1 MANIEQLDA
10 LLQSLQAL
18 KPPGATKGK
27 ISAVTTLCVE
37 NVQSESAITQKLY
50 RHLKRT
56 PGTHKL
62 GVLYV
67 VDSVTRQWIE
77 KARQS
82 SQDLTGTAAPEGTFA
97 AGVQRVT
104 ELLPSLVDD
113 TVQKAPSDHKAKV
126 ESLVQIWERGNT
138 FPASTLAEIKKKL
151 AEPVPQY
158 VASITPPGSPP
169 LSMLVSLGLRQAPP
183 PPAAPA
189 VQAPSDASSILA
201 ALSLLQPM
209 PAQAVVAPPVP
220 PILPVQAQPP
230 APPQDLAAIM
240 AGATRGYQGQ
250 VQQAP
255 PAPYGYPPPPP
266 QQAYGQPYPPPT
278 PIAHMPPAYPP
289 QYHTPAPYQQAP
301 PQPPTPSANAGP
313 ASFLPP
319 HILNNPQILP
329 NVLQLIQGLSQE
341 GIPQEQWGA
350 VLTALYPP
358 PQQAP
363 PAQDAY
369 PSRSEERGHYRD
381 RSMDRAG
388 GRNRSRSPGPPRN
401 NNSNNNVN
409 NNNNAGRR
417 ASPVY
422 GTYDAS
428 VAQSAQDHAASQ
440 SDRRG
445 GRGRGRGG
453 RNDYRQRTPP
463 SARTPQSDDTLV
475 PRNINPKWTD
485 MDNSMLPGH
494 IKVLSRTLFVG
505 GANGNEAELRAI
517 FGRYGPVQ
525 TCIANE
531 DKRHAFVKMCNRQDA
546 VAAKTAMETTRDP
559 DVLAKARQTKWG
571 VGFGPRECCDYSNG
585 VSVIPIDTLTE
596 ADHKWM
602 LTAEFG
608 GTGGRPI
615 ESGLVVEEPDIEIGA
630 GVSSKAMS
638 RRVGPDGGS
647 NRGGGGGRRG
657 RGGGGGRFNQPE
669 SHAPRPEPVT
679 IAPPPPVPGFGFMV
693 PGMPQFR

>member
-1 MANIEQLDA
+1 MEQLDA

-27 ISAVTTLCVE
+27 ITAITKLCGD

-82 SQDLTGTAAPEGTFA
+82 SQELSGSAAPEGTFA
-97 AGVQRVT
+97 SGVHRVT
-104 ELLPSLVDD
+104 ELLPSLIDD
-113 TVQKAPSDHKAKV
+113 TIQNAPSDHKAKV

-138 FPASTLAEIKKKL
+138 FPASTLTKIKKKL
-151 AEPVPQY
+151 AEPVAQT
-158 VASITPPGSPP
+158 VASTTPPGSPP

-183 PPAAPA
+183 PLSAPQAPPAA
-189 VQAPSDASSILA
+189 QAQPDASSILA
-201 ALSLLQPM
+201 ALSRLQPM
-209 PAQAVVAPPVP
+209 PAPAASAP
-220 PILPVQAQPP
+220 PP
-230 APPQDLAAIM
+230 APPVVPIQASAPTAPADLAAIM

-250 VQQAP
+250 PLQAP
-255 PAPYGYPPPPP
+255 PASYGYSAPPP
-266 QQAYGQPYPPPT
+266 QQSYGQAYPPPT
-278 PIAHMPPAYPP
+278 PVASMPPAYPP
-289 QYHTPAPYQQAP
+289 QYHTPAPYQQAA
-301 PQPPTPSANAGP
+301 PQPPAPAAPSAPG
-313 ASFLPP
+313 SFLPA
-319 HILNNPQILP
+319 HILSNPQILP

-369 PSRSEERGHYRD
+369 PPRSNDRVHYRD
-381 RSMDRAG
+381 RSMDRG
-388 GRNRSRSPGPPRN
+388 GRDRSRSPGPARN
-401 NNSNNNVN
+401 NNP
-409 NNNNAGRR
+409 GRR

-428 VAQSAQDHAASQ
+428 LAQSTQDQAASN

-445 GRGRGRGG
+445 GKGRGRGG

-463 SARTPQSDDTLV
+463 SARTPQADEPLV

-485 MDNSMLPGH
+485 MDNTIPPGH

-517 FGRYGPVQ
+517 FGRFGPVQ

-546 VAAKTAMETTRDP
+546 VNAKAAMETTRDP
-559 DVLAKARQTKWG
+559 DILAKARQTKWG

-585 VSVIPIDTLTE
+585 ISVIPIDTLTE

-602 LTAEFG
+602 LTAEYG

-638 RRVGPDGGS
+638 RRVGPDGGHH
-647 NRGGGGGRRG
+647 RGGRRG
-657 RGGGGGRFNQPE
+657 GRGGGRFNQHE
-669 SHAPRPEPVT
+669 SHHAPRPEPVT
-679 IAPPPPVPGFGFMV
+679 IAPPPPVPGFGFV
-693 PGMPQFR
+693 VPQFR

>member
-1 MANIEQLDA
+1 
-10 LLQSLQAL
+10 
-18 KPPGATKGK
+18 
-27 ISAVTTLCVE
+27 
-37 NVQSESAITQKLY
+37 
-50 RHLKRT
+50 
-56 PGTHKL
+56 
-62 GVLYV
+62 
-67 VDSVTRQWIE
+67 
-77 KARQS
+77 
-82 SQDLTGTAAPEGTFA
+82 
-97 AGVQRVT
+97 
-104 ELLPSLVDD
+104 
-113 TVQKAPSDHKAKV
+113 
-126 ESLVQIWERGNT
+126 
-138 FPASTLAEIKKKL
+138 
-151 AEPVPQY
+151 
-158 VASITPPGSPP
+158 
-169 LSMLVSLGLRQAPP
+169 MLVSLGLRQAPP
-183 PPAAPA
+183 TLSALQAAPA
-189 VQAPSDASSILA
+189 VQAQPDASSILA
-201 ALSLLQPM
+201 ALSRLQPM
-209 PAQAVVAPPVP
+209 PAPAAPAP
-220 PILPVQAQPP
+220 PP
-230 APPQDLAAIM
+230 APPVMPVQAPAQAPPTDLAAIM
-240 AGATRGYQGQ
+240 AGASRGYGQ
-250 VQQAP
+250 PPQAP
-255 PAPYGYPPPPP
+255 PTSYGYPAPPPH
-266 QQAYGQPYPPPT
+266 QSYGQYQPPT
-278 PIAHMPPAYPP
+278 PVAAMPPSYPP

-301 PQPPTPSANAGP
+301 PQPPASAAPG
-313 ASFLPP
+313 SFLPA
-319 HILNNPQILP
+319 HILSNPQILP

-350 VLTALYPP
+350 VLSALYPP
-358 PQQAP
+358 PQQGP

-369 PSRSEERGHYRD
+369 PPRIEDRVHYRD
-381 RSMDRAG
+381 RSRDRG
-388 GRNRSRSPGPPRN
+388 DRNRSRSPEPLRN
-401 NNSNNNVN
+401 NN

-428 VAQSAQDHAASQ
+428 LAQSAQDHASN

-463 SARTPQSDDTLV
+463 SAHTPQADESLA
-475 PRNINPKWTD
+475 PRSINPKWTD
-485 MDNSMLPGH
+485 MDNTIPPGH

-602 LTAEFG
+602 LSAEYG

-647 NRGGGGGRRG
+647 NRGGGGGGRRGG
-657 RGGGGGRFNQPE
+657 RGGGGGGGRFGQSE
-669 SHAPRPEPVT
+669 SHHSHRPEPVT
-679 IAPPPPVPGFGFMV
+679 IAPPPPVPGFGFV
-693 PGMPQFR
+693 PQFR

>member
-1 MANIEQLDA
+1 
-10 LLQSLQAL
+10 
-18 KPPGATKGK
+18 
-27 ISAVTTLCVE
+27 
-37 NVQSESAITQKLY
+37 
-50 RHLKRT
+50 
-56 PGTHKL
+56 
-62 GVLYV
+62 
-67 VDSVTRQWIE
+67 
-77 KARQS
+77 
-82 SQDLTGTAAPEGTFA
+82 
-97 AGVQRVT
+97 
-104 ELLPSLVDD
+104 
-113 TVQKAPSDHKAKV
+113 KAKV

-138 FPASTLAEIKKKL
+138 FPAPTLAEIKKKL
-151 AEPVPQY
+151 AEPVAQY
-158 VASITPPGSPP
+158 VVSTTPPGSPP
-169 LSMLVSLGLRQAPP
+169 LSMLISLGLRQAPP
-183 PPAAPA
+183 ALSAPQAAPA
-189 VQAPSDASSILA
+189 VQAQPDASSILA
-201 ALSLLQPM
+201 ALSRLQPM
-209 PAQAVVAPPVP
+209 PAPAAAAPPP
-220 PILPVQAQPP
+220 PPVVPVQAPP
-230 APPQDLAAIM
+230 ADLAAIM
-240 AGATRGYQGQ
+240 AGATRGYGQ
-250 VQQAP
+250 PPQAP
-255 PAPYGYPPPPP
+255 PASYGYPAPPPH
-266 QQAYGQPYPPPT
+266 QSYGQAYQPPT
-278 PIAHMPPAYPP
+278 PVTAMPPSYPP

-301 PQPPTPSANAGP
+301 PQPPAPSPAG
-313 ASFLPP
+313 SFLPA

-350 VLTALYPP
+350 VLSALYPP
-358 PQQAP
+358 PQQGP

-369 PSRSEERGHYRD
+369 PPRIEDRVHYRD
-381 RSMDRAG
+381 RSRDRG
-388 GRNRSRSPGPPRN
+388 GRNRSRSPEPLR
-401 NNSNNNVN
+401 N
-409 NNNNAGRR
+409 NNNNNNPGRR

-428 VAQSAQDHAASQ
+428 LAQSAQDHAN

-463 SARTPQSDDTLV
+463 SAHTPQADESLA

-485 MDNSMLPGH
+485 MDNTIPPGH

-517 FGRYGPVQ
+517 FGRFGPVQ

-602 LTAEFG
+602 LSAEYG

-647 NRGGGGGRRG
+647 NRGGGGGGRRGG
-657 RGGGGGRFNQPE
+657 RGGGGGGRFSQPE
-669 SHAPRPEPVT
+669 SHHAHSRPEPVT
-679 IAPPPPVPGFGFMV
+679 IAPPPPVPGFGFV
-693 PGMPQFR
+693 PQFR